1 MKRASGNPHRMQPI
15 LISLFLGVACLTPTR
30 TLEAAGPAPVNLG
43 VAAPFTMLSGAAI
56 TTTGGGIITGNVG
69 ASPIAGSAIHVTSAQ
84 VVGTIYAVDASGPAG
99 ALVDPSLLTT
109 AKGDL
114 TTAYNDAAGRTPI
127 PTGPFLN
134 PGGGNI
140 GGLNLVPGLYKF
152 TSTALITGA
161 SVTLTGGAN
170 DVWIF
175 QIAKDLE
182 VGSGIH
188 VILAGGAQAGNIFWQ
203 VGTSATIGTSGAF
216 QGTILASQAITMKTS
231 STMTGRALAFTA
243 GITFDGASATLPT
256 LVATSGQGTLQ
267 VNIGP
272 GDVVLAGA
280 QWMVDGG
287 PSQNNSGAMVPNL
300 STGSHTVSFTPVAGW
315 NAPAE
320 QTVTIANGVT
330 TTASGLYTPT
340 NKPGNGLV
348 LLTNGAGSI
357 QHVTWPGTLVVGKSY
372 TVTAMPAANNAFS
385 GWVGGTTQPYT
396 LLSASASYTFTMQ
409 PNLVLEADFVTNPFV
424 STGGSYNGLFAAA
437 SGVTEQTAGML
448 KGLTVGMNGTY
459 SGTILINGGSQ
470 VISGKFDLTGQ
481 AVIYISRA
489 SAQGGPLSVVMTL
502 SGNNPL
508 PQVTGTVSGIN
519 NGAPWTAAL
528 MADLATNS
536 LPSAEYTMLIP
547 PDINNAP
554 PDASP
559 GGAGYALITNSAGT
573 AGHPSTGK
581 VTITGALADGTA
593 FNQTVPVS
601 QDGYVPIYAN
611 LAGGK
616 GLLTGWIN
624 LATTDAADVSLTWI
638 HPQHSSGLYKRGF
651 TNKLAAN
658 QIPLSP
664 WTHPLANT
672 LMATNLSFLDTM
684 NDPNT
689 SMDFTLTISKNFALS
704 EVTDLK
710 LLSGSINPKT
720 GLVTVTIGNGSSKLT
735 GHGVMMLNSTSGGG
749 YFLAPTNAQ
758 AIKLEQ

>member
-1 MKRASGNPHRMQPI
+1 
-15 LISLFLGVACLTPTR
+15 
-30 TLEAAGPAPVNLG
+30 
-43 VAAPFTMLSGAAI
+43 
-56 TTTGGGIITGNVG
+56 
-69 ASPIAGSAIHVTSAQ
+69 
-84 VVGTIYAVDASGPAG
+84 
-99 ALVDPSLLTT
+99 
-109 AKGDL
+109 
-114 TTAYNDAAGRTPI
+114 
-127 PTGPFLN
+127 
-134 PGGGNI
+134 
-140 GGLNLVPGLYKF
+140 
-152 TSTALITGA
+152 
-161 SVTLTGGAN
+161 
-170 DVWIF
+170 
-175 QIAKDLE
+175 
-182 VGSGIH
+182 
-188 VILAGGAQAGNIFWQ
+188 
-203 VGTSATIGTSGAF
+203 
-216 QGTILASQAITMKTS
+216 
-231 STMTGRALAFTA
+231 
-243 GITFDGASATLPT
+243 
-256 LVATSGQGTLQ
+256 
-267 VNIGP
+267 
-272 GDVVLAGA
+272 
-280 QWMVDGG
+280 
-287 PSQNNSGAMVPNL
+287 
-300 STGSHTVSFTPVAGW
+300 
-315 NAPAE
+315 
-320 QTVTIANGVT
+320 
-330 TTASGLYTPT
+330 
-340 NKPGNGLV
+340 
-348 LLTNGAGSI
+348 
-357 QHVTWPGTLVVGKSY
+357 
-372 TVTAMPAANNAFS
+372 
-385 GWVGGTTQPYT
+385 
-396 LLSASASYTFTMQ
+396 
-409 PNLVLEADFVTNPFV
+409 
-424 STGGSYNGLFAAA
+424 
-437 SGVTEQTAGML
+437 
-448 KGLTVGMNGTY
+448 
-459 SGTILINGGSQ
+459 
-470 VISGKFDLTGQ
+470 
-481 AVIYISRA
+481 
-489 SAQGGPLSVVMTL
+489 MTL